1 MTFWPFNRPAPS
13 LRLRALRR
21 DVDELQAEL
30 IDLRE
35 TLEKVF
41 AGIRKVQGKVN
52 RRKRAD
58 MEELAGMGEA
68 ENHGAEPQTAPP
80 SPQLHPPQP
89 PQPPFDP
96 RADLRARAA
105 LLRMRR

>member
-1 MTFWPFNRPAPS
+1 MAIWPFTRPSPS
-13 LRLRALRR
+13 LRLRSLRR

-52 RRKRAD
+52 RRKRTEMD
-58 MEELAGMGEA
+58 ELAGMGEP
-68 ENHGAEPQTAPP
+68 ENHGAEPQTLTPG
-80 SPQLHPPQP
+80 PQLAPAA
-89 PQPPFDP
+89 PPFDP
-96 RADLRARAA
+96 RADMRARAA

>member
-1 MTFWPFNRPAPS
+1 MSFWPFNRPPPS

-58 MEELAGMGEA
+58 MDELVGPGEA

-80 SPQLHPPQP
+80 GPQVPPQP
-89 PQPPFDP
+89 PQAPFDP
-96 RADLRARAA
+96 RAELRARANV
-105 LLRMRR
+105 LRMRR